1 MKINKLLEE
10 FKMELKTLYGK
21 RLKYIIL
28 YGSWARGDATD
39 ESDVDLA
46 IILEGEVVPF
56 EEIDRLT
63 EITCDIDLKYE
74 VLISLYPISEH
85 NYFHFNTPFLINLRE
100 EGISI

>member
-1 MKINKLLEE
+1 MKINKFLEE

-21 RLKYIIL
+21 RLKNIIL

-63 EITCDIDLKYE
+63 EIACDIDLKYE

-85 NYFHFNTPFLINLRE
+85 YYFHINTPFLINLRE